1 MKPAPAVRLPHLAAL
16 LPGGCAALLLSG
28 CSGLLHSSAPPEQT
42 YYLRAPAVAG
52 TAAPG
57 TDAAGTDAAG
67 TDAASVHSSG
77 VSLRVGHPV
86 ADPGLDSPRI
96 MLVQADHR
104 MNFYSGSRWPAP
116 APDLIESLA
125 VQTLRASGDWS
136 SVESS
141 GSPFPSDYLLQIALR
156 RFEADYTG
164 GGTAPV
170 VHVVLDCIVGRRE
183 GRDVIATF
191 VAQGDAAAASNRLGA
206 VVGAFEQ
213 ASGTALSLLG
223 RQTEQAVRTQLQH
236 APQNGENPVP
246 SMRR

>member
-1 MKPAPAVRLPHLAAL
+1 MKPAPGVRRPHLAAL
-16 LPGGCAALLLSG
+16 LWGGCAALVLGG
-28 CSGLLHSSAPPEQT
+28 CSGLLHSSARPEQT
-42 YYLRAPAVAG
+42 YYLRAPATAG

-57 TDAAGTDAAG
+57 SGATGSDAA
-67 TDAASVHSSG
+67 ASHATG

-104 MNFYSGSRWPAP
+104 MNFYSGSRWAAP
-116 APDLIESLA
+116 APELIESLA
-125 VQTLRASGDWS
+125 VQTLSASGDWS

-156 RFEADYTG
+156 RFEADYTSG
-164 GGTAPV
+164 GSAPV
-170 VHVVLDCIVGRRE
+170 VHVLLDCIVGRRE
-183 GRDVIATF
+183 GRDVIAIF
-191 VAQGDAAAASNRLGA
+191 VAQGDAAAASNRLSA

-213 ASGTALSLLG
+213 ASGAALEALG
-223 RQTEQAVRTQLQH
+223 RQTAQAVRTQRQH